1 MTSEQ
6 LAILSGTNNL
16 KNTPAGGGYY
26 DTITLA
32 KDGNFYLAHYSEPKA
47 TRPDPTK
54 LGTDFAMTIIK
65 LRFKQSLWQDK
76 VQVLESVEY
85 DAGATG
91 IPTTQGTMTEA
102 EAKAKGAKKALIAY
116 GLYEG
121 KMVKM
126 TVSGGSLYNPD
137 DTEDLRLYSYLQD
150 FGDDEH
156 IFMYET
162 VVSSKENTYEFGG
175 ETKTNYQMTF
185 AKSVN
190 SDIEAVGVALPLLVA
205 DLVEN
210 DKRDLR
216 FLKHTSPSQKN
227 VVEDSEPF

>member
-54 LGTDFAMTIIK
+54 LETVFAMTIIK
-65 LRFKQSLWQDK
+65 LRYKLSLWENR
-76 VQVLESVEY
+76 VQTLESTEY
-85 DAGATG
+85 DAGTETIA
-91 IPTTQGTMTEA
+91 TTQGTMTET
-102 EAKAKGAKKALIAY
+102 EAKARGAKKALVAY
-116 GLYEG
+116 GLYED

-126 TVSGGSLYNPD
+126 SVSGGSLYNPD
-137 DTEDLRLYSYLQD
+137 DTEDLRLYSYLQS
-150 FGDDEH
+150 FSDDEH

-162 VVSSKENTYEFGG
+162 VVSSKIHEYEYNG
-175 ETKTNYQMTF
+175 EDKTSYQMTF
-185 AKSVN
+185 AKSVL
-190 SDIEAVGVALPLLVA
+190 SDIESVGLALPKLVT

-216 FLKHTSPSQKN
+216 FLGSNTPKP
-227 VVEDSEPF
+227 VGPVADDDAF